1 MIKNAVLFYNP
12 TRDGACDVMLAAAEK
27 LMALNVICWLPD
39 QYDPDGVPDDVRR
52 GSLSEC
58 IDAAD
63 IAVVIGGDGS
73 ILRIAE
79 QCAKSS
85 VPIIAVDMGT
95 LGFMCEIDPDELH
108 LFDEIVE
115 GRFKLDRRMM
125 IEARVMRGGDCVY
138 SGHALNDVVINRGS
152 GAKILDMDI
161 FADTQFITTFRADG
175 VIVATPTGSTAYSM
189 AAGGPIIDPN
199 DHNMTVTP
207 ICAHGLYAKSFVLAA
222 QRMIKIRVDIT
233 KSHVA
238 LISVDGRAGFAL
250 SPGDTILIGHSL
262 YTTDL
267 ISIKGKSVYEV
278 IRNKL
283 NYGI

>member
-1 MIKNAVLFYNP
+1 MLEVARRLH
-12 TRDGACDVMLAAAEK
+12 DLDVT
-27 LMALNVICWLPD
+27 VFLPE
-39 QYDPDGVPDDVRR
+39 QYTVAGVPDHVCR
-52 GSLSEC
+52 GPLIDC
-58 IDAAD
+58 IAGAEV
-63 IAVVIGGDGS
+63 AVVIGGDGS

-79 QCAKSS
+79 PCAIHN
-85 VPIIAVDMGT
+85 VPIVAVDMGT
-95 LGFMCEIDPDELH
+95 LGFMCEIAPDELE
-108 LFDEIVE
+108 LLREVVSKKYD
-115 GRFKLDRRMM
+115 LDRRMM
-125 IEARVMRGGDCVY
+125 IEAQVMRNGECVY

-161 FADTQFITTFRADG
+161 FADGQLITKFRADG

-189 AAGGPIIDPN
+189 AAGGPIIDP
-199 DHNMTVTP
+199 DEHNMTVTP

-222 QRMIKIRVDIT
+222 RRVVKIQMGMT
-233 KSHVA
+233 KNHVA
-238 LISVDGRAGFAL
+238 LISIDGRAGFQMM
-250 SPGDTILIGHSL
+250 PQDTVVIRESM

>member
-1 MIKNAVLFYNP
+1 MIQNAVLFYNP
-12 TRDGACDVMLAAAEK
+12 TRDGANTVMLEVAEK
-27 LMALNVICWLPD
+27 LNALQVAVWLPD
-39 QYDPDGVPDDVRR
+39 QYSEEGLFAFMHRAP
-52 GSLSEC
+52 LNEC

-79 QCAKSS
+79 QCAKNS
-85 VPIIAVDMGT
+85 VPIVAVDMGT

-108 LFDEIVE
+108 LLGQIVE

-125 IEARVMRGGDCVY
+125 IEARVMRDGECVY
-138 SGHALNDVVINRGS
+138 SGHALNDIVINRGS
-152 GAKILDMDI
+152 GTKILDMDI
-161 FADTQFITTFRADG
+161 FADMQFITKFRADG

-189 AAGGPIIDPN
+189 AAGGPIIDPGE
-199 DHNMTVTP
+199 HNMTITP

-222 QRMIKIRVDIT
+222 HRVIKIRVDMT
-233 KSHVA
+233 KTHVA
-238 LISVDGRAGFAL
+238 LISVDGRAGFPL
-250 SPGDTILIGHSL
+250 MPDDTVLIGHSL
-262 YTTDL
+262 YTTEL
-267 ISIKGKSVYEV
+267 ISIKGKSVYDV